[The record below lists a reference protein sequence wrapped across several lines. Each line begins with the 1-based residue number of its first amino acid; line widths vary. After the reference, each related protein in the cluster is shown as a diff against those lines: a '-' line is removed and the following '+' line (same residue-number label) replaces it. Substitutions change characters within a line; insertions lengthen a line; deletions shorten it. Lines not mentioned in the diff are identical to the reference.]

1 MADTPDNSV
10 VAQSRRLSVEE
21 RLSQLEEEQARLRQ
35 ELASLAGELRLPGMY
50 LAVDA
55 AGTSALMDA
64 ETVQEVVRLVE
75 LEPLPGAPAHVAG
88 TFVYRGSPAVVVDL
102 AALLGVKREASLDA
116 HLVVCGGGARTV
128 AVLVD
133 RVRDLVESPVLV
145 DGTPDG
151 TSPLPWDASGL
162 MAGLCRTPEGVRPLL
177 RTSAVLVGSEA
188 P

>member
-1 MADTPDNSV
+1 MPDTPENSMA
-10 VAQSRRLSVEE
+10 AQSRRLSVEE
-21 RLSQLEEEQARLRQ
+21 RLGQLEAEQARLRQ

-50 LAVDA
+50 LTVDA
-55 AGTSALMDA
+55 AGTSALLDA

-116 HLVVCGGGARTV
+116 HLIVCGGARTI

-177 RTSAVLVGSEA
+177 RMSAVLVGPEA

>member
-1 MADTPDNSV
+1 MADTPDNST

-21 RLSQLEEEQARLRQ
+21 RLRELETEKTRLRQ
-35 ELASLAGELRLPGMY
+35 ELTSLAGELRLPGMY
-50 LAVDA
+50 LTVDA
-55 AGTSALMDA
+55 AGTSALMDT
-64 ETVQEVVRLVE
+64 ESVQEVVRLVE
-75 LEPLPGAPAHVAG
+75 LEPLPGAPAHIAG

-102 AALLGVKREASLDA
+102 SVLLGVKREASLDA
-116 HLVVCGGGARTV
+116 HLVVCGGARTV

-133 RVRDLVESPVLV
+133 RVRDLVEAPVLV

-151 TSPLPWDASGL
+151 SAPLPWDASGL

-177 RTSAVLVGSEA
+177 RTSAVLVSPEA

>member
-1 MADTPDNSV
+1 MPDTPENPM
-10 VAQSRRLSVEE
+10 AARSRRLSVEE
-21 RLSQLEEEQARLRQ
+21 RLGQLEAEQARLRQ

-50 LAVDA
+50 LTVDA
-55 AGTSALMDA
+55 AGTSALLDA
-64 ETVQEVVRLVE
+64 ESVQEVVRLVE

-116 HLVVCGGGARTV
+116 HLVVCGGARTI

-133 RVRDLVESPVLV
+133 RVRDLVEAPVLV
-145 DGTPDG
+145 DGTPEG

-177 RTSAVLVGSEA
+177 RMSAVLVGPEA

>member
-21 RLSQLEEEQARLRQ
+21 RLSQLEEEQAQLRQ

-102 AALLGVKREASLDA
+102 AALLGVKREASWM
-116 HLVVCGGGARTV
+116 RTWSSAA
-128 AVLVD
+128 AV
-133 RVRDLVESPVLV
+133 RGRWPCWWTACATWWSPRCWWT
-145 DGTPDG
+145 GRRMGRRRCRGMP
-151 TSPLPWDASGL
+151 
-162 MAGLCRTPEGVRPLL
+162 AG
-177 RTSAVLVGSEA
+177 
-188 P
+188 